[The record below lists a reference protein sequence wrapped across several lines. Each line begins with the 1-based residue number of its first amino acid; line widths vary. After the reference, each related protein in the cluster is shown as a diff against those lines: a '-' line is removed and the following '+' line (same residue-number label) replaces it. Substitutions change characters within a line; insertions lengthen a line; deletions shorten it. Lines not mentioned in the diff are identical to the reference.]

1 LIKLEGN
8 LVNFYLPDPI
18 DLDNNLAELKLPL
31 ALTKGKVCGG
41 SVSMERLQ
49 HTANLL
55 TVIQTCHPQAL
66 SLIEFF
72 DQPIK
77 AMVNSALHI
86 PSLIPNPS
94 SFDLNP
100 YPKTSS
106 GSGGTISSGKG
117 KSSNFRSTF
126 AITRSRSR

>member
-18 DLDNNLAELKLPL
+18 DLDNNLAELTLPL

-66 SLIEFF
+66 FLIEFF
-72 DQPIK
+72 DQPVK
-77 AMVNSALHI
+77 GMVNSAVQT
-86 PSLIPNPS
+86 PSLIP
-94 SFDLNP
+94 L
-100 YPKTSS
+100 
-106 GSGGTISSGKG
+106 
-117 KSSNFRSTF
+117 
-126 AITRSRSR
+126 A